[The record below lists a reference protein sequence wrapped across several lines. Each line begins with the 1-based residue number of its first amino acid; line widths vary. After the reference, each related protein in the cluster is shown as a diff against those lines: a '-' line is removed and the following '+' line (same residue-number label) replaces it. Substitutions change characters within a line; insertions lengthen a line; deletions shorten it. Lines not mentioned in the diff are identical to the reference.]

1 MARLKSPQQLEAE
14 RQEARRYLRGTYM
27 LPIDRLL
34 LIYARQSSKFQVINN
49 KQAAL
54 QQTEDLILRGLDL
67 EWKREQMLLF
77 VENYF
82 TKDGKRTSA
91 IRSVSGSIPIED
103 RPGLRTIV
111 DEYVKKGLAG
121 AIICYDVSRLTRD
134 ADLVDAML
142 LAKAC
147 KDARVVII
155 TNDTVY
161 DFNNPK
167 QNDLERFIDEAKVAA
182 AFVEKHIKGKV
193 LAARTR
199 KAEKDGLL
207 ANGRAPIGLMT
218 DKKPGYR
225 VSNNLLPS
233 LHAPYVNA
241 LYEGFLALNA
251 SVALLYREVAGKV
264 VFPDVPGI
272 DPNSIH
278 LRHIEG
284 GWTISSRKGLKHIL
298 TNPMYDGHLVFNG
311 KIVKRNAHPAI
322 VEHAVWQYVFDIL
335 ADTDIEGNPIERG
348 PKVVRFNQRGNNTD
362 ALLAGV
368 RHDGRPV
375 IEGTGN
381 YGVYVYVPT
390 NSSKKNAYCI
400 KLGGHGEMDTYTAGI
415 DVPTLD
421 KLFEERLMVRLDLQA
436 EIEQRNSQK
445 FSGQAHEY
453 IHGYSVVT
461 AFKELGEESTP
472 PKTGYEDAINET
484 REALTWVT
492 RQIDIGGR
500 HMSDK
505 ELDEKYA
512 SKANLRRR
520 LADLEARHDKA
531 NRARAELE
539 QAKEDCRTA
548 RCQWG
553 SWDSERK
560 RRLIRLVTNSIT
572 LEQVSA
578 GWLSLT
584 VVWTP
589 YLGTDIDVAETALI
603 WQRAGNRW
611 TDEEIDVLKA
621 HYSTDT
627 RGELLGLLPARSWV
641 AIRTKGAAEGLA
653 RPWTSVDTDL
663 PEDMS
668 LTDRAMIE
676 QHELCMN
683 DPGKRVWW
691 LSPVNLGCEPL
702 N

>member
-1 MARLKSPQQLEAE
+1 MARLKSPQHLEAE
-14 RQEARRYLRGTYM
+14 RQEARRYLLGTFR
-27 LPIDRLL
+27 LPTDKLL
-34 LIYARQSSKFQVINN
+34 LIYARQSSKKQVINN

-82 TKDGKRTSA
+82 TKDGRRTDA
-91 IRSVSGSIPIED
+91 IRSVSGTIPIED

-111 DEYVKKGLAG
+111 EEYVKKGLAG
-121 AIICYDVSRLTRD
+121 AILCYDVSRLTRD
-134 ADLVDAML
+134 ADLVDAIL

-147 KDARVVII
+147 KDAHVVII

-167 QNDLERFIDEAKVAA
+167 RDDLKRFVEEAKIAA
-182 AFVEKHIKGKV
+182 AFVKKHILGKV
-193 LAARTR
+193 LPARTR

-218 DKKPGYR
+218 DKKDGKA
-225 VSNNLLPS
+225 SNNLLPS
-233 LHAPYVNA
+233 PHATHVNA
-241 LYEGFLALNA
+241 LYERFLELN

-298 TNPMYDGHLVFNG
+298 TNPAYAGHLVFNG
-311 KIVKRNAHPAI
+311 KIVKRNAHKAI
-322 VEHAVWQYVFDIL
+322 VEHKVWQYVFDIL
-335 ADTDIEGNPIERG
+335 SDTDIEGNPIERG

-375 IEGTGN
+375 IEGVGK

-390 NSSKKNAYCI
+390 DSGKKNAYCI
-400 KLGGHGEMDTYTAGI
+400 KLGGHGELDTYTAGI

-421 KLFEERLMVRLDLQA
+421 RLFEERLMLRLDLQA
-436 EIEQRNSQK
+436 ASEQKASPK
-445 FSGQAHEY
+445 FPKQAQEY
-453 IHGYSVVT
+453 VHGYSMVT
-461 AFKELGEESTP
+461 AFKEPGEEDTP
-472 PKTGYEDAINET
+472 PKTGYEDAIDQI
-484 REALTWVT
+484 REDLAWVT
-492 RQIDIGGR
+492 KEIDIGGR
-500 HMSDK
+500 YMEPS
-505 ELDEKYA
+505 ELDAKYA

-520 LADLEARHDKA
+520 LADLEARHANANKA
-531 NRARAELE
+531 REELE
-539 QAKEDCRTA
+539 QAKEDCKEA
-548 RCQWG
+548 RWQWG
-553 SWDSERK
+553 KWDMERK
-560 RRLIRLVTNSIT
+560 RRLIRLVTSSIT
-572 LEQVSA
+572 LEQVA
-578 GWLSLT
+578 VGWLSLT
-584 VVWTP
+584 IVWTP
-589 YLGTDIDVAETALI
+589 YLGMDIDSTDTALI
-603 WQRAGNRW
+603 WQHAGNRW

-621 HYSTDT
+621 YYSTST
-627 RGELLGLLPARSWV
+627 RKELLGLLPARSWD
-641 AIRTKGAAEGLA
+641 AIRTKGAAVRLK
-653 RPWTSVDTDL
+653 RPWMSADTGQ

-676 QHELCMN
+676 KYELCLD
-683 DPGKRVWW
+683 DPGKRIWW
-691 LSPVNLGCEPL
+691 LSLVNLGCEPL
-702 N
+702 S